1 MHEKKCEAEA
11 LKAGAS
17 MGRNLG
23 TSVTED
29 NDATVPAA
37 ARARI
42 GRTDTVAPGHALDN
56 AVPLDPASFPHKPKG
71 GGQTPATIP
80 NLAHMLAGY
89 RITVRYNVIKKRL
102 HVAIPGQV
110 GAPDNVD
117 NVALAQIVSLAT
129 LNNMPTA
136 QIPSFLEV
144 LGDRNLYNP
153 AAEWIDSK
161 AWDGTDRLDAFYRT
175 LQQAE
180 DFPEELKQTLMRR
193 WLISAV
199 AAALTPS
206 GFKTRGVVVVQ
217 GRQGIG
223 KTAWVRS
230 LISDPSLRD
239 SLIKLDHHLDA
250 GNKDSVL
257 TAITHWIVEIGELD
271 SSFKRDVSRL
281 KGFLTRDQDKVR
293 RPYGR
298 SDSEYP
304 RRTVFVATVNEHD
317 FLVDSTGNTRWW
329 TIPVKSIDH
338 MHGID
343 MRQLFAQVAC
353 MYQAGEPWWLSQNE
367 EQLLEQYNEGHRSV
381 SALRER
387 ILAEIDLE
395 NKGAPNLPAMSASEV
410 LREIGYDYPTNP
422 QAKECAS
429 ILRDLLGDSKKINGI
444 QKWRIPLRQG
454 EGFTVAPPHHDLS

>member
-1 MHEKKCEAEA
+1 MHEEKCEAEA
-11 LKAGAS
+11 LKASVS
-17 MGRNLG
+17 MGRDADTSSTADDFVEVPDVARVTRG
-23 TSVTED
+23 TPD
-29 NDATVPAA
+29 TVP
-37 ARARI
+37 RR
-42 GRTDTVAPGHALDN
+42 HALDD
-56 AVPLDPASFPHKPKG
+56 AAPLDPMSFPHKPKG
-71 GGQTPATIP
+71 GGQVPSTIP
-80 NLAHMLAGY
+80 NLSHMLAGY
-89 RITVRYNVIKKRL
+89 RITVRYNVIKKKL
-102 HVAIPGQV
+102 QVAIPGQT

-153 AAEWIDSK
+153 AAEWIESK
-161 AWDGTDRLDAFYRT
+161 AWDGTDRLDAFCRT

-180 DFPEELKQTLMRR
+180 HFPEGLKQTLVRR
-193 WLISAV
+193 WLVSAV
-199 AAALTPS
+199 AAALRPS
-206 GFKTRGVVVVQ
+206 GFKTRGVLVLQ

-230 LISDPSLRD
+230 LISDQGLRE

-250 GNKDSVL
+250 GSKDSVV

-271 SSFKRDVSRL
+271 SSFRRDVSRL

-293 RPYGR
+293 RPYGK

-317 FLVDSTGNTRWW
+317 FLVDNTGNTRWW
-329 TIPVKSIDH
+329 TIPVTAIDH
-338 MHGID
+338 GHGID
-343 MRQLFAQVAC
+343 MQQLFAQIAC
-353 MYQAGEPWWLSQNE
+353 MYRADEAWWLTQE
-367 EQLLEQYNEGHRSV
+367 EEHLLEEFNDRHRSV

-387 ILAEIDLE
+387 LRAYIDPE
-395 NKGAPNLPAMSASEV
+395 KKGASNLPAMSASDV
-410 LREIGYDYPTNP
+410 LRNIGYEHPTNP

-429 ILRDLLGDSKKINGI
+429 ILRELLGDSKK
-444 QKWRIPLRQG
+444 
-454 EGFTVAPPHHDLS
+454 